1 MYFKLFRLFSLQIR
15 KVYALSRSDDFESYW
30 IIFDISTQNWAVY
43 PNKVDFGWNC
53 CTGNVITVRGFHYFF
68 HKLEHSDVDSSPI
81 NKILENGTMVDLN
94 MNRPFEKEYNI
105 AQETVGK
112 FALAPFYQRFIE
124 MYQNE

>member
-1 MYFKLFRLFSLQIR
+1 MIW
-15 KVYALSRSDDFESYW
+15 ADDFESYW

-68 HKLEHSDVDSSPI
+68 HQLEFSEIDSSPI
-81 NKILENGTMVDLN
+81 NKILENGTVVDLN
-94 MNRPFEKEYNI
+94 IDRPFEKEVQISQDYGS
-105 AQETVGK
+105 QK